1 MMNQWNRE
9 KKEKNASMTNCWE
22 AKVNQLLEKR
32 TRKKIEQNNAIAK
45 YRKERKLKHL
55 KLF

>member
-1 MMNQWNRE
+1 MRNQWNRE